1 MRGLISAFRTLTILP
16 VPGRDAENLANALP
30 FFPIVG
36 AFLGI
41 VVALTAFAI
50 AHYLDWNVG
59 AGAVGVALA
68 AWLTR
73 ALHLD
78 GLADVADALGAG
90 RTRER
95 RLEIMKDPHIGTF
108 GVVTVVA
115 ALLLKTAAIVKLA
128 ALPQPSWIV
137 VPFIVSRTVQV
148 QLAAALPYAR
158 AAGGKG
164 QPFVD
169 NAGAAHLVAA
179 AVVAAVLCFA
189 VAGFG
194 AVLALSISL
203 AAAMALSRWM
213 KVNFGGVT
221 GDLLGMASESVET
234 VLFVALAA
242 AGPLLSMTFK
252 GIGWPP

>member
-1 MRGLISAFRTLTILP
+1 MRGLVTAFRTLTILP
-16 VPGRDAENLANALP
+16 FPGRDADDLADALP

-36 AFLGI
+36 AVLGI
-41 VVALTAFAI
+41 IVAVAAYVVSRHLNWLI
-50 AHYLDWNVG
+50 G

-68 AWLTR
+68 ALLTR

-90 RTRER
+90 GTRER

-108 GVVTVVA
+108 GVVAVVL

-128 ALPQPSWIV
+128 AVPQPYWIV
-137 VPFIVSRTVQV
+137 VPFIVARTVQV

-158 AAGGKG
+158 AAGGKA
-164 QPFVD
+164 QPFVE
-169 NAGAAHLVAA
+169 NAGAMHFVAA
-179 AVVAAVLCFA
+179 LIVAAVLCFA

-194 AVLALSISL
+194 GVLVLSLSL
-203 AAAMALSRWM
+203 AAALALSRWM
-213 KVNFGGVT
+213 RKTFGGVT
-221 GDLLGMASESVET
+221 GDLLGMSSELVET
-234 VLFVALAA
+234 ALFAALAVS
-242 AGPLLSMTFK
+242 GPFLSVTFK